1 MNKKYITPKEVQS
14 MYGIKTSTLARQRWG
29 KYGLFD
35 CCIKF
40 TQPGSKRGLIL
51 YSVEK
56 IENKLDRLTNN
67 GGTDDR
73 RIQI

>member
-35 CCIKF
+35 CCI
-40 TQPGSKRGLIL
+40 TLTNPGSKRWLIL
-51 YSVEK
+51 YSIEK
-56 IENKLDRLTNN
+56 IENKLDQLINN
-67 GGTDDR
+67 GGNNVR
-73 RIQI
+73 ARQG